1 MERRTP
7 RSPKQSFNLAA
18 GDAARLAREISSYTE
33 QNKVTLA
40 IRVDAE
46 SGQKKMLFSG
56 MLVEVD
62 FSQPPID
69 TERKYNLTGISG
81 HYTLP
86 RGVDAEMLQDYVINI
101 REDAFEN
108 RMTMD
113 ERFQRMDDIVDALE
127 QLNPT
132 LKNLT
137 YNRDSMRDIYS
148 VVLGVA
154 SAFNTKDI
162 QHFLDMSLT
171 GKPNFLASLE
181 IPAWKELHD
190 TLRRTDIEF
199 YWVPASATMQDII
212 RQTQKLDIKNTSAP
226 KIKRG

>member
-7 RSPKQSFNLAA
+7 RSPKQSFNPAA
-18 GDAARLAREISSYTE
+18 DDAARLARDIQSYST
-33 QNKVTLA
+33 QNKATLA
-40 IRVDAE
+40 IRLDAE
-46 SGQKKMLFSG
+46 SGQKMMLFSG
-56 MLVEVD
+56 MLVETD

-69 TERKYNLTGISG
+69 TEQKYNLTGISG
-81 HYTLP
+81 SYTMP
-86 RGVDAEMLQDYVINI
+86 SGVDAETLQDYVINI

-108 RMTMD
+108 RMTTD
-113 ERFQRMDDIVDALE
+113 ERFKRMDDIVDALE
-127 QLNPT
+127 QLNPA
-132 LKNLT
+132 LESLT

-181 IPAWKELHD
+181 TPAWKELHD

-199 YWVPASATMQDII
+199 YWVPASETMQDII
-212 RQTQKLDIKNTSAP
+212 RQTQKLDIKNTSSP